1 MKIRNGIFALLA
13 VITLGACGRTSE
25 EMVDGMPAPLAAPA
39 ISVMNGNWM
48 DVNVFALSSG
58 QSIRLGT
65 VSTNQTTRFDVP
77 ESLRAAT
84 DVRVVIEPI
93 GSSERF
99 VAENLMIGPGQE
111 LVVRVANVLQQSA
124 VTVQ

>member
-13 VITLGACGRTSE
+13 VISLGACGRTAD

-39 ISVMNGNWM
+39 VSVTNTNWA
-48 DVNVFALSSG
+48 DVNVFAVSGG
-58 QSIRLGT
+58 QSHRLGMVT
-65 VSTNQTTRFDVP
+65 TNQTTRFDVP
-77 ESLRAAT
+77 EALRASG
-84 DVRVVIEPI
+84 DFRIVIEPI

-99 VAENLMIGPGQE
+99 VASNVLVGPGQE
-111 LVVRVANVLQQSA
+111 LVINVHNVLQQST